1 MLKIRL
7 QRQGKRGYASFAVIV
22 TEHTRGPTGPALER
36 LGWWNPHQN
45 RCVVNRERLK
55 HWLERGA
62 QLSPTVHNL
71 MVEQKLVQA
80 EKVRVWKPK
89 RKEKKS
95 REKGKKEK
103 KEEKVSGKAD
113 EKSGEA
119 EKGAAA

>member
-1 MLKIRL
+1 
-7 QRQGKRGYASFAVIV
+7 
-22 TEHTRGPTGPALER
+22 
-36 LGWWNPHQN
+36 
-45 RCVVNRERLK
+45 VVNRERLK